1 MTLSERQNK
10 IVSFIRHFSAERGFP
25 PTIREIGAAVGIAST
40 SVVNYNLD
48 VLEKKGLLTR
58 QPDVSRG
65 LTLVEKEVSGER
77 LVRVPI
83 LGTIAAG
90 LPIRVP
96 NNDFP
101 PFGDETLILTSD
113 LIKPQEGLFALHVKG
128 KSMIDALVDDGDIV
142 VMKQQEVAE
151 NGDMVAVWLMAE
163 EETTLKRFYLEGEE
177 GEMVRLQ
184 PANPTMQPIYT
195 HASNVAVQGKVMT
208 VIRQVN

>member
-10 IVSFIRHFSAERGFP
+10 IVSFIRYFSAERGFP

-48 VLEKKGLLTR
+48 VLQKKGLLTR
-58 QPDVSRG
+58 RPAVSRG
-65 LTLVEKEVSGER
+65 LTLGER
-77 LVRVPI
+77 LVWVPI

-90 LPIRVP
+90 LPIPVP

-101 PFGDETLILTSD
+101 AFGDETLILTSD
-113 LIKPQEGLFALHVKG
+113 LIEPQEGLFALHVKG
-128 KSMIDALVDDGDIV
+128 DSMIDALVDDGDIV
-142 VMKQQEVAE
+142 VMKRQEEAH

-163 EETTLKRFYLEGEE
+163 DEITLKRFYREGER
-177 GEMVRLQ
+177 VRLQ

-208 VIRQVN
+208 VIRRVN

>member
-48 VLEKKGLLTR
+48 VLQKKGLLTR
-58 QPDVSRG
+58 RPAVSRG
-65 LTLVEKEVSGER
+65 LTLGER
-77 LVRVPI
+77 LVWVPI

-90 LPIRVP
+90 LPIPVP

-101 PFGDETLILTSD
+101 AFGDETLILTSD
-113 LIKPQEGLFALHVKG
+113 LIEPQEGLFALHVKG
-128 KSMIDALVDDGDIV
+128 DSMIDALVDDGDIV
-142 VMKQQEVAE
+142 VMKRQEEAH

-163 EETTLKRFYLEGEE
+163 DEITLKRFYREGER
-177 GEMVRLQ
+177 VRLQ

-208 VIRQVN
+208 VIRRVN

>member
-48 VLEKKGLLTR
+48 VLQKKGLLTR
-58 QPDVSRG
+58 RPAVSRG
-65 LTLVEKEVSGER
+65 LTLGER
-77 LVRVPI
+77 LVWVPI

-90 LPIRVP
+90 LPIPVP

-101 PFGDETLILTSD
+101 TFGDETLILTSD
-113 LIKPQEGLFALHVKG
+113 LIEPQEGLFALHVKG
-128 KSMIDALVDDGDIV
+128 DSMIDALVDDGDIV
-142 VMKQQEVAE
+142 VMKRQEEAH

-163 EETTLKRFYLEGEE
+163 DEITLKRFYREGER
-177 GEMVRLQ
+177 VRLQ

-208 VIRQVN
+208 VIRRVN